1 MVLNLKYKKV
11 EYAVNSPKDEPTGT
25 LMPLGSAILLT
36 KEGIDQI
43 SRGSLGWLY

>member
-25 LMPLGSAILLT
+25 LMPLGSAALLAQ
-36 KEGIDQI
+36 EDVDQI
-43 SRGSLGWLY
+43 SRRSLGWLY